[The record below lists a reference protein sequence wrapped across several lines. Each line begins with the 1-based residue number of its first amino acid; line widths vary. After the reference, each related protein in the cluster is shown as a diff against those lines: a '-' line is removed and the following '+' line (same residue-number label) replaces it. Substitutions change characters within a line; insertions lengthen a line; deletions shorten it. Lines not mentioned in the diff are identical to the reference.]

1 MSPRVPPKP
10 SEGKPG
16 ARKPAT
22 RKPVARKPAA
32 ASKPAARKA
41 AAARKPAAR
50 KPAAASKPATR
61 KPATRKPVARKP
73 AAASKAATSKPAT
86 RKPVAQK
93 ATSTR
98 KPATRKPA
106 TRKPATRKPA
116 ASASSSRTRSRT
128 SSTVNR
134 NSSHGSAAET
144 NQLRQRVMVVA
155 GVFCVLA
162 VLPLIK
168 LVSVQL
174 GSGAELAARGESQRV
189 RTVVLP
195 AERGSIL
202 DRTGAEMAISLP
214 RYRVVTNMK
223 VLAAEGVSTPDDLE
237 RLASRIA
244 PVIQVDRTELTQ
256 ILLSADADDPWVR
269 LAETVKIEDADRA
282 VKLLKKD
289 KIDNVLTL
297 EDSSERVH
305 PAGESALRL
314 LGTLGAEGPGKLA
327 GIERAY
333 DAELQGRPGKKI
345 LELGTNGES
354 ILGGEHLLEEP
365 TAGSSV
371 QLTLDRA
378 IQHET
383 ERLLAEGAVNAGAQ
397 KGIAIIG
404 RPSSGEILAVA
415 SVERDPDTSKMRL
428 SSGPIAFSDAYQA
441 GSVFKLVTLAA
452 AVESGQVTP
461 DTVLQVPYRI
471 QVADKLFSDHEA
483 HPTEPMTVTEIL
495 AQSSN
500 VGTIK
505 VALGLGKQSLHD
517 ALTGFGFG
525 SSTGSGHPA
534 EASGI
539 VPKVS
544 DWTTPD
550 LAASAIGTH
559 QSATAMQ
566 VWAAYNVIANQGR
579 YVSPRLVGSVI
590 AADGSRTV
598 PPAQPSREVISAT
611 SAAQVSEMLQQVVRD
626 GTGKQWSIPG
636 YPIAAKTGTSRM
648 AAKTQLDKTDGY
660 AWADGRYHYLAAFT
674 GFLPAQRPQVSIT
687 VILDDITPGLTG
699 SSAAGP
705 VFSDLAHLS
714 IRELGIAPS
723 TEVDPSD
730 PLGQQTELSPTSSLP
745 EETGTP
751 GTTRDE
757 NGRVRAEPAARL
769 VSSSGSKKSEQG

>member
-1 MSPRVPPKP
+1 MSSRVPPKP
-10 SEGKPG
+10 EP
-16 ARKPAT
+16 RKPAAA
-22 RKPVARKPAA
+22 KPVARKTAARKPAA
-32 ASKPAARKA
+32 AKPLARKPAVRKPAVRKPAAAKPVARKT

-50 KPAAASKPATR
+50 KPAAR
-61 KPATRKPVARKP
+61 KPAAARKPVARSTAARSTSARSTSARTSASRRAGTNTRRPSP
-73 AAASKAATSKPAT
+73 AG
-86 RKPVAQK
+86 
-93 ATSTR
+93 STR
-98 KPATRKPA
+98 A
-106 TRKPATRKPA
+106 
-116 ASASSSRTRSRT
+116 
-128 SSTVNR
+128 
-134 NSSHGSAAET
+134 GAAET
-144 NQLRQRVMVVA
+144 NQLRQRIRVLA

-195 AERGSIL
+195 AARGSIL
-202 DRTGAEMAISLP
+202 DRSGAEMAISLP

-223 VLAAEGVSTPDDLE
+223 VLAGEGVSSSGDLE
-237 RLASRIA
+237 RLAERIA
-244 PVIQVDRTELTQ
+244 PVMKLDRTELTQ
-256 ILLSADADDPWVR
+256 TLLKADASDPWVR
-269 LAETVKIEDADRA
+269 LAETVSIEDAERA
-282 VKLLKKD
+282 VALLKKD
-289 KIDNVLTL
+289 GIENVLTL

-305 PAGESALRL
+305 PAGDSALRL
-314 LGTLGAEGPGKLA
+314 LGTVGPEGPGKLA

-333 DAELQGRPGKKI
+333 DSQLQGKPGKKI
-345 LELGTNGES
+345 LELGTKGES
-354 ILGGEHLLEEP
+354 ILGGEHLLQEP
-365 TAGSSV
+365 AAGSSV
-371 QLTLDRA
+371 QLTLDRS

-383 ERLLAEGAVNAGAQ
+383 ERMLAEGAANAGAH

-404 RPSSGEILAVA
+404 RPGSGEILAVA
-415 SVERDPDTSKMRL
+415 SVERDPETSKMRL
-428 SSGPIAFSDAYQA
+428 SSGPIAFSDSYQA
-441 GSVFKLVTLAA
+441 GSVFKLVTVAA

-461 DTVLQVPYRI
+461 ETVLQVPYRL

-495 AQSSN
+495 AKSSN

-505 VALGLGKQSLHD
+505 VALGMGKQSLHD

-539 VPKVS
+539 VPRVS

-559 QSATAMQ
+559 QSATAIQ
-566 VWAAYNVIANQGR
+566 IWAAYNVIANKGR

-590 AADGSRTV
+590 AADGSRTI
-598 PPAQPSREVISAT
+598 PPAQPNRDVISAS

-648 AAKTQLDKTDGY
+648 AAETQLDKADGY
-660 AWADGRYHYLAAFT
+660 AWADGRYHYLAAFA
-674 GFLPAQRPQVSIT
+674 GFLPADRPQVSIT

-699 SSAAGP
+699 STAAGP

-714 IRELGIAPS
+714 IRELGIAPTNQTDVAEDS
-723 TEVDPSD
+723 TLQTDPS
-730 PLGQQTELSPTSSLP
+730 PASSVPSTAVPPT
-745 EETGTP
+745 
-751 GTTRDE
+751 TTRDA
-757 NGRVRAEPAARL
+757 NGRVRAQPAARL
-769 VSSSGSKKSEQG
+769 ISSSGSKKTEKR

>member
-1 MSPRVPPKP
+1 M
-10 SEGKPG
+10 
-16 ARKPAT
+16 
-22 RKPVARKPAA
+22 
-32 ASKPAARKA
+32 
-41 AAARKPAAR
+41 
-50 KPAAASKPATR
+50 
-61 KPATRKPVARKP
+61 
-73 AAASKAATSKPAT
+73 
-86 RKPVAQK
+86 
-93 ATSTR
+93 
-98 KPATRKPA
+98 
-106 TRKPATRKPA
+106 
-116 ASASSSRTRSRT
+116 
-128 SSTVNR
+128 
-134 NSSHGSAAET
+134 
-144 NQLRQRVMVVA
+144 
-155 GVFCVLA
+155 LA

-223 VLAAEGVSTPDDLE
+223 VLAAEGISTPSDLE
-237 RLASRIA
+237 TLAHRIA
-244 PVIQVDRTELTQ
+244 PVIRVDRTQLTQ
-256 ILLSADADDPWVR
+256 TLLTAKADDPWVR
-269 LAETVKIEDADRA
+269 LGETVSIEDAERA
-282 VKLLKKD
+282 VALLSKD
-289 KIDNVLTL
+289 GIENVLTL
-297 EDSSERVH
+297 EDSTERVH

-314 LGTLGAEGPGKLA
+314 LGTIGADGPGRLA

-333 DAELQGRPGKKI
+333 NDQLEGRTGKKV
-345 LELGTNGES
+345 LELGTKGES
-354 ILGGEHLLEEP
+354 ILGGEHLLKEP

-383 ERLLAEGAVNAGAQ
+383 ERILAEGAAVAGAQ

-404 RPSSGEILAVA
+404 RPGSGEILAVA
-415 SVERDPDTSKMRL
+415 SVERDPDTSRMRL

-441 GSVFKLVTLAA
+441 GSVFKLVTVAA
-452 AVESGQVTP
+452 AVQSGQVTP
-461 DTVLQVPYRI
+461 ETVLEVPYRI

-505 VALGLGKQSLHD
+505 VALGMGKQGLHD

-525 SSTGSGHPA
+525 SSTQSGHPA

-539 VPKVS
+539 VPRVS

-566 VWAAYNVIANQGR
+566 IWAAYNVIANQGR

-590 AADGSRTV
+590 SADGTRTV
-598 PPAQPSREVISAT
+598 PPSKPSREVISAN
-611 SAAQVSEMLQQVVRD
+611 SAAQVSQMLQQVVRD

-636 YPIAAKTGTSRM
+636 YSIAAKTGTSRI
-648 AAKTQLDKTDGY
+648 AAKNQIDKTDGY
-660 AWADGRYHYLAAFT
+660 AWGDGRYHYLAAFT
-674 GFLPAQRPQVSIT
+674 GFLPAERPQVSIT

-699 SSAAGP
+699 STAAGP

-714 IRELGIAPS
+714 IRELGIAPTS
-723 TEVDPSD
+723 SSEDAGNS
-730 PLGQQTELSPTSSLP
+730 PLPKESSSASQQTATQSGTSTSASSVP
-745 EETGTP
+745 PATVMP
-751 GTTRDE
+751 GTTRDA

-769 VSSSGSKKSEQG
+769 VSSTNANKSGNR